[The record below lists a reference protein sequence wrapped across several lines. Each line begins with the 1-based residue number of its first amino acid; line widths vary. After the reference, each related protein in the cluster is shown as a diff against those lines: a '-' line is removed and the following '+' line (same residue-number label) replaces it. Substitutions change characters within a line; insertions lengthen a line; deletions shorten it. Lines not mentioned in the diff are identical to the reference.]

1 MNLPKFPQ
9 TSTTERIGVMR
20 VATILTEM
28 GLIFRETSNSDTGID
43 GYIEEVNN
51 NQEATG
57 RLLAVQIKSG
67 ATYLQEHDEYFVFY
81 ADESHIKYWKLYPI
95 PVILCVHNPDTGKTY
110 YQAIHPHDHEVSTKI
125 MIPKKQVLSYE
136 NREDIFAS
144 IAGFSSAYH
153 TTEEL
158 YIIMNSKR
166 ILTCNNSYVSFLDL
180 FVGGLTNLCTDLFCD
195 TSVLRNLIDLRTK
208 LPKFHVGQQDHDFL
222 WEFIKFI
229 TKENL
234 AKVNFE
240 ACLYDWEYRMMDPR
254 ILVPLTY
261 RGIELRNYI
270 EQKHPDTVSE
280 SSVCINT
287 DQYWDE
293 RMEKLM
299 MPE

>member
-9 TSTTERIGVMR
+9 TSSNERVGVMR

-43 GYIEEVNN
+43 GYIEEVNT

-67 ATYLQEHDEYFVFY
+67 ASYLHEQDEYFVFY

-95 PVILCVHNPDTGKTY
+95 PVLLCVHNPETGKTY
-110 YQAIHPHDHEVSTKI
+110 YQTIQSHGHEVSTKI
-125 MIPKKQVLSYE
+125 MIPKSQILSYE
-136 NREDIFAS
+136 NRDGIFAS
-144 IAGFSSAYH
+144 IAGFSSTYH

-158 YIIMNSKR
+158 YTIMNSKR
-166 ILTCNNSYVSFLDL
+166 ISICKNSYVSFLDL

-195 TSVLRNLIDLRTK
+195 ISVLSNLIDLRTK
-208 LPKFHVGQQDHDFL
+208 LPMYHIGQQDHGFL
-222 WEFIKFI
+222 WEFIKFV

-240 ACLYDWEYRMMDPR
+240 ACLYDWEDRMMDPR

-270 EQKHPDTVSE
+270 DQKHPDTVSE
-280 SSVCINT
+280 SFVRICT

>member
-1 MNLPKFPQ
+1 M
-9 TSTTERIGVMR
+9 
-20 VATILTEM
+20 
-28 GLIFRETSNSDTGID
+28 
-43 GYIEEVNN
+43 
-51 NQEATG
+51 
-57 RLLAVQIKSG
+57 LAAQIKSG
-67 ATYLQEHDEYFVFY
+67 ASYLQEHNEYFVFY

-110 YQAIHPHDHEVSTKI
+110 YQAIHPHGHEVSTKI
-125 MIPKKQVLSYE
+125 MIPQKQVLSYE

-158 YIIMNSKR
+158 YTIMNSKR

-195 TSVLRNLIDLRTK
+195 TSVLSNLIDLRTR
-208 LPKFHVGQQDHDFL
+208 LPMFHIEQQDHDFL

-240 ACLYDWEYRMMDPR
+240 ACLYDWEYRMIDPR

-270 EQKHPDTVSE
+270 EQKHPNTVSE
-280 SSVCINT
+280 SSVCIHT
-287 DQYWDE
+287 DLYWDE

-299 MPE
+299 MS

>member
-9 TSTTERIGVMR
+9 TSTNERVGVMR

-51 NQEATG
+51 YQEATG

-67 ATYLQEHDEYFVFY
+67 ASYLHEQDDFFVFY
-81 ADESHIKYWKLYPI
+81 ADEAHIKYWKLYPI
-95 PVILCVHNPDTGKTY
+95 PVILCVHNPDTRKTY
-110 YQAIHPHDHEVSTKI
+110 YQAIHSHGHVLSTKI
-125 MIPKKQVLSYE
+125 LIPKKQVLSYE

-158 YIIMNSKR
+158 YTIMSSKR
-166 ILTCNNSYVSFLDL
+166 ITICNNSYVSFLDL

-195 TSVLRNLIDLRTK
+195 TSVLSNLIDLRTK
-208 LPKFHVGQQDHDFL
+208 LPMFYMGQQDHEFL

-240 ACLYDWEYRMMDPR
+240 ACLYDWEDRMMDPR

-270 EQKHPDTVSE
+270 EQKHPDTISD
-280 SSVCINT
+280 SSVCIHT
-287 DQYWDE
+287 DLYWDE

>member
-9 TSTTERIGVMR
+9 TSTNERVGVMR

-51 NQEATG
+51 YQEATG

-67 ATYLQEHDEYFVFY
+67 ASYLHEQDEYFVFY
-81 ADESHIKYWKLYPI
+81 ADEAHIKYWKLYPI
-95 PVILCVHNPDTGKTY
+95 PVILCVHNPDTRKTY
-110 YQAIHPHDHEVSTKI
+110 YQAIHSHGHVLSTKI
-125 MIPKKQVLSYE
+125 LIPKKQVLSYE

-158 YIIMNSKR
+158 YTIMSSKR
-166 ILTCNNSYVSFLDL
+166 ITICNNSYVSFLDL

-195 TSVLRNLIDLRTK
+195 TSVLSNLIDLRTK
-208 LPKFHVGQQDHDFL
+208 LPMFYMGQQDHEFL

-240 ACLYDWEYRMMDPR
+240 ACLYDWEDRMMGPR

-270 EQKHPDTVSE
+270 EQKHPDTISD
-280 SSVCINT
+280 SSVCIHT
-287 DQYWDE
+287 DLYWDE

>member
-9 TSTTERIGVMR
+9 TSTNERVGVMR

-51 NQEATG
+51 YQEATG

-67 ATYLQEHDEYFVFY
+67 ASYLHEQDEYFVFY
-81 ADESHIKYWKLYPI
+81 VDEAHIKYWKLYPI
-95 PVILCVHNPDTGKTY
+95 PVILCVHNPDTRKTY
-110 YQAIHPHDHEVSTKI
+110 YQAIHSHGHVLSTKI
-125 MIPKKQVLSYE
+125 LIPKKQVLSYE

-158 YIIMNSKR
+158 YTIMSSKR
-166 ILTCNNSYVSFLDL
+166 ITICNNSYVSFLDL

-195 TSVLRNLIDLRTK
+195 TSVLSNLIDLRTK
-208 LPKFHVGQQDHDFL
+208 LPMFYMGQQDHEFL

-240 ACLYDWEYRMMDPR
+240 ACLYDWEDRMMDPR

-270 EQKHPDTVSE
+270 EQKHPDTISD
-280 SSVCINT
+280 SSVCIHT
-287 DQYWDE
+287 DLYWDE

>member
-9 TSTTERIGVMR
+9 TSTNERIGVMR

-43 GYIEEVNN
+43 GYIEEVNE

-57 RLLAVQIKSG
+57 RLLAIQIKSG
-67 ATYLQEHDEYFVFY
+67 ASYLHEHDEYFVFY

-95 PVILCVHNPDTGKTY
+95 PVILCVHNPETGKTY
-110 YQAIHPHDHEVSTKI
+110 YQAIHPHGDDGSTKI
-125 MIPKKQVLSYE
+125 MIPQMQVLSYE
-136 NREDIFAS
+136 NREDVFAS

-158 YIIMNSKR
+158 YTIMSIKR
-166 ILTCNNSYVSFLDL
+166 ILTFNSYVSFLDL

-195 TSVLRNLIDLRTK
+195 ISVLSNLIDLRTK
-208 LPKFHVGQQDHDFL
+208 LPMFHMNQQDYDFL

-240 ACLYDWEYRMMDPR
+240 ACLYDWEYRKMVPR

-261 RGIELRNYI
+261 RGNELRNYI

-280 SSVCINT
+280 SLVCIYT
-287 DQYWDE
+287 DHYWDE

-299 MPE
+299 MQE

>member
-9 TSTTERIGVMR
+9 TSSNERVGVMR
-20 VATILTEM
+20 VATILTDM

-51 NQEATG
+51 YQEVTG

-67 ATYLQEHDEYFVFY
+67 ASYLHEQDEYFVFY
-81 ADESHIKYWKLYPI
+81 ADEAHIKYWKLYPI
-95 PVILCVHNPDTGKTY
+95 PVILCVHNPDTRKTY
-110 YQAIHPHDHEVSTKI
+110 YQAIHSHGHVLSTKI
-125 MIPKKQVLSYE
+125 LIPKKQVLSYE

-158 YIIMNSKR
+158 YTIMSSKR
-166 ILTCNNSYVSFLDL
+166 ITICNNSYVSFLDL

-195 TSVLRNLIDLRTK
+195 TSVLSNLIDLRTR
-208 LPKFHVGQQDHDFL
+208 LPMFYMGQQDHEFL

-240 ACLYDWEYRMMDPR
+240 ACLYDWEDRMMDPR

-270 EQKHPDTVSE
+270 EQKHPDTISD
-280 SSVCINT
+280 SSVCIHT
-287 DQYWDE
+287 DLYWDE

>member
-9 TSTTERIGVMR
+9 TSTNERVGVMR

-51 NQEATG
+51 YQEATG

-67 ATYLQEHDEYFVFY
+67 ASYLHEQDEYFVFY
-81 ADESHIKYWKLYPI
+81 TDEAHIKYWKLYPI
-95 PVILCVHNPDTGKTY
+95 PVILCVHNPDTRKTY
-110 YQAIHPHDHEVSTKI
+110 YQAILSHGHVLSSKI
-125 MIPKKQVLSYE
+125 LIPKKQVLSYE
-136 NREDIFAS
+136 NREDIFAC

-158 YIIMNSKR
+158 YTIMSSKR
-166 ILTCNNSYVSFLDL
+166 ITICNNSYVSFLDL

-195 TSVLRNLIDLRTK
+195 ISVLSNLIDLRTK
-208 LPKFHVGQQDHDFL
+208 LPMFYMGQQDHEFL

-240 ACLYDWEYRMMDPR
+240 ACLYDWEDRMMDPR

-270 EQKHPDTVSE
+270 EQKHPDTISD
-280 SSVCINT
+280 SSVCIHT
-287 DQYWDE
+287 DLYWDE

>member
-9 TSTTERIGVMR
+9 TSTNERVGVMR

-51 NQEATG
+51 YQEATG

-67 ATYLQEHDEYFVFY
+67 ASYLHEQDEYFVFY
-81 ADESHIKYWKLYPI
+81 TDEAHIKYWKLYPI
-95 PVILCVHNPDTGKTY
+95 PVILCVHNPDTRKTY
-110 YQAIHPHDHEVSTKI
+110 YQAILSHGHVLSSKI
-125 MIPKKQVLSYE
+125 LIPKKQVLSYE
-136 NREDIFAS
+136 NREDIFAC

-158 YIIMNSKR
+158 YTIMSSKR
-166 ILTCNNSYVSFLDL
+166 ITICNNSYVSFLDL

-195 TSVLRNLIDLRTK
+195 TSVLSNLIDLRTK
-208 LPKFHVGQQDHDFL
+208 LPMFYMGQQDHEFL

-240 ACLYDWEYRMMDPR
+240 ACLYDWEDRMMDPR

-270 EQKHPDTVSE
+270 EQKHPDTISD
-280 SSVCINT
+280 SSVCIHT
-287 DQYWDE
+287 DLYWDE

>member
-9 TSTTERIGVMR
+9 TSTNERIGVMR

-67 ATYLQEHDEYFVFY
+67 ASYLHEQDEYFVYY
-81 ADESHIKYWKLYPI
+81 ADESHIKYWQLYPI
-95 PVILCVHNPDTGKTY
+95 PVILCVHNPVTGNTY
-110 YQAIHPHDHEVSTKI
+110 YQTIKSHGHGLSTKI
-125 MIPKKQVLSYE
+125 VIPKNQVLSFE

-144 IAGFSSAYH
+144 IAGFSSSYH

-158 YIIMNSKR
+158 YAIMKSTR
-166 ILTCNNSYVSFLDL
+166 ILVPNSYVSFLDL

-195 TSVLRNLIDLRTK
+195 TSVLSNLIDLRTR
-208 LPKFHVGQQDHDFL
+208 LPMFHIGQQDHIFL

-240 ACLYDWEYRMMDPR
+240 ACLYDWEERMMDPR

-261 RGIELRNYI
+261 RGIELRCYI
-270 EQKHPDTVSE
+270 QQKHPDTVCE
-280 SSVCINT
+280 SSICIYT
-287 DQYWDE
+287 DHYWDE
-293 RMEKLM
+293 RMEKLKM
-299 MPE
+299 SE

>member
-9 TSTTERIGVMR
+9 TSTNERVGVMR

-51 NQEATG
+51 YQEATG

-67 ATYLQEHDEYFVFY
+67 ASYLHEQDEYFVFY
-81 ADESHIKYWKLYPI
+81 ADEAHIKYWKLYPI
-95 PVILCVHNPDTGKTY
+95 PVILCVHNPDTRKTY
-110 YQAIHPHDHEVSTKI
+110 YQAIHSHGHVLSTKI
-125 MIPKKQVLSYE
+125 LIPKKQVLSYE

-158 YIIMNSKR
+158 YTIMSSKR
-166 ILTCNNSYVSFLDL
+166 ITICNNSYVSFLDL

-195 TSVLRNLIDLRTK
+195 TSVLSNLIDLRTK
-208 LPKFHVGQQDHDFL
+208 LPMFYMGQQDHEFL

-240 ACLYDWEYRMMDPR
+240 ACLYDWEDRKMDPR

-270 EQKHPDTVSE
+270 EQKHPDTISE
-280 SSVCINT
+280 SSVCIHT
-287 DQYWDE
+287 DLYWDE

>member
-9 TSTTERIGVMR
+9 TSTNERVGVMR

-51 NQEATG
+51 YQEATG

-67 ATYLQEHDEYFVFY
+67 ASYLHEQDDFFVFY
-81 ADESHIKYWKLYPI
+81 ADEAHIKYWKLYPI
-95 PVILCVHNPDTGKTY
+95 PVILCVHNPDTRKTY
-110 YQAIHPHDHEVSTKI
+110 YQAIHSHGHVLSTKI
-125 MIPKKQVLSYE
+125 LIPKKQVLSYE

-158 YIIMNSKR
+158 YTIMNSKR
-166 ILTCNNSYVSFLDL
+166 ITICNNSYVSFLDL

-195 TSVLRNLIDLRTK
+195 ISVLSNLIDLRTK
-208 LPKFHVGQQDHDFL
+208 LPMYHIGQQDHGFL
-222 WEFIKFI
+222 WEFIKFV

-240 ACLYDWEYRMMDPR
+240 ACLYDWEDRMMDPR

-270 EQKHPDTVSE
+270 EQKHPDTISD
-280 SSVCINT
+280 SSVCIHT
-287 DQYWDE
+287 DLYWDE